1 MEMQLDK
8 SNKRSYNKIIATLG
22 YISQSNTSRLVHFP
36 LTDPVLGGDGYM
48 TFEIGST
55 AYIVES
61 NRLIREVTIVKRN
74 GDFYII
80 RFGTRGGIQ
89 VRSNRIFAS
98 YEDADSSI
106 HKKTE
111 KRTEYRSP
119 YDYIH

>member
-1 MEMQLDK
+1 
-8 SNKRSYNKIIATLG
+8 
-22 YISQSNTSRLVHFP
+22 
-36 LTDPVLGGDGYM
+36 M

-61 NRLIREVTIVKRN
+61 NRIIREVTIVKRN

-89 VRSNRIFAS
+89 VRSKRLFAS

-106 HKKTE
+106 HKRQKKGRDIVLHMTTYT
-111 KRTEYRSP
+111 KVNGRG
-119 YDYIH
+119 